1 MARKQTLELAQDAG
15 IDRLV
20 VSAVSKVGVLV
31 PPWVVGGLVF
41 AMAAVSHA
49 KWGQPPAVTW
59 ATMAGTLATVGSGA
73 LTWAVSHQR
82 NLLGRVHATGTAA
95 GGWLWFTIATIT
107 GPTQVV
113 TFGMFFFGGGALA
126 VWWNIRVVIRQH
138 DGESGVIDPLG
149 SVFKQAREKVG
160 LGEAKVRTLEV
171 TEHKIKGKMALPPGE
186 KTQKDAV
193 KATDRIESGL
203 RFPPGAVLIAPDKD
217 DASQTHFTV
226 TDPRVMDKPIP
237 WPGPSR
243 PGASIAEP
251 VRVGLFQD
259 SEFVEPVLPGNHLQ
273 IMGASGSGKSLGG
286 TWNIGAEVITR
297 MDVAFFGVDL
307 SKDAQTFAPLRPGM
321 HGMFVTKE
329 RAVAFIRALKD
340 EIPKRTKWLSDHGYT
355 EWEPGCGLLFW
366 VVAFEEVAK
375 TFTEVGGKDEDN
387 IEQIS
392 KEIRSAGGH
401 LIMSLQKSI
410 FSEMSTVVRS
420 QLGMMC
426 FGLNDDNDN
435 QYGLTTAQKN
445 AEADPSVWGAG
456 KPEHV
461 GKAFID
467 MRGIP
472 ETHIA
477 MPLRTYAFGATP
489 RQAAANLAAHA
500 AQWPASARPMDE
512 FTARLAALDPDG
524 PRPGQAIP
532 MPAASTPAR
541 AADQPQDTDH
551 DDDWEPTEDDAA
563 LELLA
568 TAAELV
574 ITAQFV
580 SSDMLQRKLR
590 LSHADCLRLL
600 EALER
605 RGIIGPDPGDPN
617 VKRQVLV
624 STEDIANGSTAVDD
638 LRQDGDPVAE
648 YLRTSDPDPSIT
660 AGPDDEIRE
669 PTLREDPLHVR
680 EDGKKLPPAESRA
693 RLYQW
698 VRDRHESGQVTFTA
712 GDPDLQRV
720 REATGN
726 GRTWTYKALDE
737 LTDRGVLEK
746 TGKAYEIVSLEALD
760 AVEHGVGASA

>member
-1 MARKQTLELAQDAG
+1 MGRKQTLELAQDAG

-41 AMAAVSHA
+41 VMAAVSHA

-59 ATMAGTLATVGSGA
+59 ATMAGTLVTVGSGA

-82 NLLGRVHATGTAA
+82 NLLGRAHATGTAVA
-95 GGWLWFTIATIT
+95 GGMWFTIATIT
-107 GPTQVV
+107 GVTADV

-126 VWWNIRVVIRQH
+126 VWWNIRVVIRQNN
-138 DGESGVIDPLG
+138 GESGHVDPLANL
-149 SVFKQAREKVG
+149 FDQAKEKFG
-160 LGEAKVRTLEV
+160 LGGARVRTREV
-171 TEHKIKGKMALPPGE
+171 TDHKVKGKMALPPGE
-186 KTQKDAV
+186 RTQSDVV
-193 KATDRIESGL
+193 KSTDRIESGMRL
-203 RFPPGAVLIAPDKD
+203 PPGAVLISGDRD
-217 DASQTHFTV
+217 DASQVHFTV

-243 PGASIAEP
+243 PGGSMAEP
-251 VRVGLFQD
+251 VRIGLFQD
-259 SEFVEPVLPGNHLQ
+259 SEYVEPVLPGNHLQ

-286 TWNIGAEVITR
+286 TWNFGAEVITR
-297 MDVAFFGVDL
+297 RDVAFFGVDL
-307 SKDAQTFAPLRPGM
+307 AKDAQTFAPLRPGM
-321 HGMFVTKE
+321 HGMFITKE
-329 RAVAFIRALKD
+329 RVVAFIRALKD

-375 TFTEVGGKDEDN
+375 VFAEIGTKDEEN
-387 IEQIS
+387 VEQIA

-401 LIMSLQKSI
+401 IIMSLQKSI
-410 FSEMSTVVRS
+410 YSEMSTVVRS

-426 FGLNDDNDN
+426 FGLNDSEDNP
-435 QYGLTTAQKN
+435 YGLTTAQKK
-445 AEADPSVWGAG
+445 AGADPSQWGAG

-461 GKAFID
+461 GKAYVD
-467 MRGIP
+467 CRGIP
-472 ETHIA
+472 ETHVA

-489 RQAAANLAAHA
+489 RAAAAALTAHA
-500 AQWPASARPMDE
+500 TQWPAAARTMDE
-512 FTARLAALDPDG
+512 FTARLAALDPEG

-532 MPAASTPAR
+532 LPAGPPAHPAPPAAS
-541 AADQPQDTDH
+541 ADDG
-551 DDDWEPTEDDAA
+551 EPEQDDAA

-574 ITAQFV
+574 IAAQFV
-580 SSDMLQRKLR
+580 SSEMLQRKLR
-590 LSHADCLRLL
+590 LSHEDCLRLL

-605 RGIIGPDPGDPN
+605 RGIIGPDPGDPQ
-617 VKRQVLV
+617 VKREVRV

-638 LRQDGDPVAE
+638 LRQDGDPVGE
-648 YLRTSDPDPSIT
+648 YLRTPDPSPEIT

-669 PTLREDPLHVR
+669 PTLREDSHHVR
-680 EDGKKLPPAESRA
+680 DEGKKLLPAESRA
-693 RLYQW
+693 LLYRW
-698 VRDRHESGQVTFTA
+698 IRDRHASSQGMFTA
-712 GDPDLQRV
+712 GDPGLLRV
-720 REATGN
+720 REETGN

-737 LTDRGVLEK
+737 LADRGVLEK
-746 TGKAYEIVSLEALD
+746 TGKAYEIVSIEALD